1 EKQDYCLRRVFKGFD
16 LNYNFTEWIRD
27 KSSIPQETDTTYQLL
42 DLSNLEQDQTAFP
55 TIFSQ
60 STKIKKFLQYSHKNF
75 SHKKYLDSRIA
86 CERGLIFIYASY
98 TILNMFKIWTSASPH
113 RFPLERFGDYPF
125 IIKLLQSI
133 EYHYMHTNVRVE
145 NRMNTVNILL
155 KSILE
160 DEILSHKF
168 PFIDHL
174 KQNIITESI
183 RYLLKVSSSGHEP
196 DDEPILKFIFKTVN
210 IFVELIT
217 CRSTMKQNEIDTL
230 MQLLFSEPLIN
241 IIFDLFLFIP
251 MHQSK
256 IFITYLF
263 VTLMKTNK
271 QFHTNEHIKY
281 FMSQLCIEL
290 LSNPKSINNR
300 TIKTLQTYI
309 LDFVYLD
316 MMRSSRE
323 EFEMKLSKFPET
335 FQELSMIIDI
345 INAIVDE
352 TKCSQF
358 PAMVF
363 VQSSNVLN
371 NAYQFILDE
380 ITISNSHFDNMSDLH
395 LINLMNKD
403 ELIEHLFT
411 EFIETLSVSF
421 QRYPS
426 LVNIPVVYIQNRA
439 KLFYILEI
447 FVEKNLVLLDLNLT
461 SGKSVFTDK
470 IRAIKSYLSRRRR
483 FKWFEQSLCQTKQNS
498 SSNPTVIFDV
508 LKASIPDSDGQNS
521 LFYQGYEQLHENA
534 HLLCRTRD

>member
-1 EKQDYCLRRVFKGFD
+1 
-16 LNYNFTEWIRD
+16 
-27 KSSIPQETDTTYQLL
+27 
-42 DLSNLEQDQTAFP
+42 
-55 TIFSQ
+55 
-60 STKIKKFLQYSHKNF
+60 
-75 SHKKYLDSRIA
+75 
-86 CERGLIFIYASY
+86 
-98 TILNMFKIWTSASPH
+98 
-113 RFPLERFGDYPF
+113 
-125 IIKLLQSI
+125 
-133 EYHYMHTNVRVE
+133 
-145 NRMNTVNILL
+145 
-155 KSILE
+155 
-160 DEILSHKF
+160 
-168 PFIDHL
+168 
-174 KQNIITESI
+174 
-183 RYLLKVSSSGHEP
+183 
-196 DDEPILKFIFKTVN
+196 
-210 IFVELIT
+210 
-217 CRSTMKQNEIDTL
+217 
-230 MQLLFSEPLIN
+230 
-241 IIFDLFLFIP
+241 

-461 SGKSVFTDK
+461 S
-470 IRAIKSYLSRRRR
+470 
-483 FKWFEQSLCQTKQNS
+483 
-498 SSNPTVIFDV
+498 
-508 LKASIPDSDGQNS
+508 
-521 LFYQGYEQLHENA
+521 
-534 HLLCRTRD
+534 

>member
-1 EKQDYCLRRVFKGFD
+1 
-16 LNYNFTEWIRD
+16 
-27 KSSIPQETDTTYQLL
+27 
-42 DLSNLEQDQTAFP
+42 
-55 TIFSQ
+55 
-60 STKIKKFLQYSHKNF
+60 
-75 SHKKYLDSRIA
+75 
-86 CERGLIFIYASY
+86 
-98 TILNMFKIWTSASPH
+98 
-113 RFPLERFGDYPF
+113 
-125 IIKLLQSI
+125 
-133 EYHYMHTNVRVE
+133 
-145 NRMNTVNILL
+145 
-155 KSILE
+155 
-160 DEILSHKF
+160 
-168 PFIDHL
+168 
-174 KQNIITESI
+174 
-183 RYLLKVSSSGHEP
+183 
-196 DDEPILKFIFKTVN
+196 
-210 IFVELIT
+210 
-217 CRSTMKQNEIDTL
+217 MKQNEIETL
-230 MQLLFSEPLIN
+230 MQLLFPEPLIN

-358 PAMVF
+358 PVMVF
-363 VQSSNVLN
+363 VQSYNVLN
-371 NAYQFILDE
+371 NAYQFTLDE
-380 ITISNSHFDNMSDLH
+380 ITISNSPFDNMSDLQ

-411 EFIETLSVSF
+411 EFIETLPVSF

-447 FVEKNLVLLDLNLT
+447 FVEKNLALLDLNLT
-461 SGKSVFTDK
+461 SGKNVFTNK

-508 LKASIPDSDGQNS
+508 LRASIPDSDGQNS

-534 HLLCRTRD
+534 HLLFRTRDQRLWRANYIGMHSADQGGPYRD